1 MSVIGSVEGSTGE
14 PPADLFSHVVRKAQ
28 ITIWRTGDD
37 AEARLSQDA
46 RTRQPLDHPV
56 RGDQNLALVTGAL
69 CVDQRLS
76 DRLYRIDSV
85 NGS

>member
-1 MSVIGSVEGSTGE
+1 MSVIRSVEGERPT
-14 PPADLFSHVVRKAQ
+14 
-28 ITIWRTGDD
+28 ITIWRAGDD

-46 RTRQPLDHPV
+46 PTRQPLDHPV

>member
-1 MSVIGSVEGSTGE
+1 MVELTRPQLVSGTTAIGAILPYRGRPGTAALGR
-14 PPADLFSHVVRKAQ
+14 F
-28 ITIWRTGDD
+28 
-37 AEARLSQDA
+37 RLLQDTL
-46 RTRQPLDHPV
+46 TRQPLDHPV
-56 RGDQNLALVTGAL
+56 RGDENLALVTGAL